1 MAEAAPDLFHKL
13 QYLPLLAAVRERLSR
28 FIGVKDADEVV
39 LVPNA
44 SHGLNTILRD
54 FTWDAEDTI
63 VVCTFGGARGELR
76 VGSGHAALTDDFHEG
91 E

>member
-1 MAEAAPDLFHKL
+1 MGKEGPEGPVNA
-13 QYLPLLAAVRERLSR
+13 LLLVI
-28 FIGVKDADEVV
+28 FADEVV

-63 VVCTFGGARGELR
+63 VVCTSLFLVHIQFLSEMTHR
-76 VGSGHAALTDDFHEG
+76 
-91 E
+91 